1 MTVVR
6 CGVCFLPMR
15 LLATPL
21 SSYWTFL
28 RSPGNTRF
36 IAFGFV
42 LTLASNFGQTFF
54 IALSGGHI
62 REAFSL
68 TDGQFGLIYSL
79 ATLASGFSIIW
90 LGTLIDRLDVRSM
103 TLMVCCGMI
112 IAALLMAASPA
123 ILVLGLALFLLRL
136 NGQGLLGH
144 ISTTC
149 MARYFNSGR
158 GKAISLASL
167 GYPAG
172 EAILP
177 ILFVAIIALI
187 GWRMS
192 WLIVAGALVVTLI
205 PMVLWLLIG
214 HGDRHR
220 AHVAALHDAE
230 AKAASQ
236 NEFGA
241 AVGKARGH
249 QWTRP
254 EVLRDSR
261 FYMILP
267 AALSPAFIVTGL
279 FFHQVHMVEE
289 QGWRLDWFAACF
301 AAYAAAQLASA
312 LGSGEVIDRIG
323 ARQILPLYLL
333 PLIGG
338 LLLLA
343 TLNHAVLTPLLLM
356 AMLGLTAGMVG
367 PLVNSTWAELY
378 GVKHLGSIRALS
390 TACMVFSTSLS
401 PFLMGTLID
410 AQVSIGTIA
419 TGFLVIA
426 TAASVSAFIALRHAD
441 GDDGRCGPAAPERIP
456 AVRLLDDVE
465 DPPERASG

>member
-1 MTVVR
+1 M
-6 CGVCFLPMR
+6 
-15 LLATPL
+15 
-21 SSYWTFL
+21 
-28 RSPGNTRF
+28 
-36 IAFGFV
+36 
-42 LTLASNFGQTFF
+42 
-54 IALSGGHI
+54 
-62 REAFSL
+62 
-68 TDGQFGLIYSL
+68 
-79 ATLASGFSIIW
+79 
-90 LGTLIDRLDVRSM
+90 TLI
-103 TLMVCCGMI
+103 VCCGMI
-112 IAALLMAASPA
+112 LAALLMAASPA
-123 ILVLGLALFLLRL
+123 ILVLGFALFLLRL

-220 AHVAALHDAE
+220 AHVAAPHDAE
-230 AKAASQ
+230 AKAVSQ
-236 NEFGA
+236 NEFGTTG
-241 AVGKARGH
+241 GKARGH

-312 LGSGEVIDRIG
+312 LGSGEVIDRIE

-338 LLLLA
+338 LLLM
-343 TLNHAVLTPLLLM
+343 VL
-356 AMLGLTAGMVG
+356 LGLTAGMVG

-410 AQVSIGTIA
+410 TQVSIGTIA
-419 TGFLVIA
+419 AGFLVIA

-441 GDDGRCGPAAPERIP
+441 GDDDRGGPAAPERIP